1 MSEKCG
7 LNANLKGYFKTILLK
22 IIFRLPISEQY
33 VALFQSKFM
42 FPVPV
47 GVLMSKY
54 RVSRWCAAAVL
65 SVLLGLA
72 GCGVPRPSDSPLIL
86 APNDL
91 PEPVCSAPAAG
102 HVLTGVWYVV
112 RKQAGVAGEVQTLL
126 TLSADGKMRQQI
138 RVKQGRN
145 IRSELRETGCWEAP
159 QGKLVLRISR
169 SNGEMVDYRDPMYT
183 LTYVIERVDARR
195 VVFRE
200 DKPESRPATGQRVQD
215 SFRLM

>member
-1 MSEKCG
+1 MSNHG
-7 LNANLKGYFKTILLK
+7 LW
-22 IIFRLPISEQY
+22 
-33 VALFQSKFM
+33 
-42 FPVPV
+42 
-47 GVLMSKY
+47 
-54 RVSRWCAAAVL
+54 RWSAAAVCV
-65 SVLLGLA
+65 VLT
-72 GCGVPRPSDSPLIL
+72 GCGIPRPSDSLLLL
-86 APNDL
+86 APENL
-91 PEPVCSAPAAG
+91 PEPVCVAPATG
-102 HVLTGVWYVV
+102 QTLKGVWYVV

-126 TLSADGKMRQQI
+126 TLSGDGKMRQQI

-183 LTYVIERVDARR
+183 LTYLIERHDSRR

-200 DKPESRPATGQRVQD
+200 DKPASKPVTGQRVQD

>member
-1 MSEKCG
+1 M
-7 LNANLKGYFKTILLK
+7 FKSG
-22 IIFRLPISEQY
+22 FSRGCA
-33 VALFQSKFM
+33 VAL
-42 FPVPV
+42 
-47 GVLMSKY
+47 
-54 RVSRWCAAAVL
+54 
-65 SVLLGLA
+65 VLLLT
-72 GCGVPRPSDSPLIL
+72 GCGIPRPADVPLVI
-86 APNDL
+86 APEDL
-91 PEPVCSAPAAG
+91 PELVCASPVAG
-102 HVLTGVWYVV
+102 QPLTGVWYVV

-169 SNGEMVDYRDPMYT
+169 SNGEKIDYRDPMYT
-183 LTYVIERVDARR
+183 LTYLIERTETRR

-200 DKPESRPATGQRVQD
+200 DKPDSRPVTGQRVQD

>member
-1 MSEKCG
+1 
-7 LNANLKGYFKTILLK
+7 
-22 IIFRLPISEQY
+22 
-33 VALFQSKFM
+33 
-42 FPVPV
+42 
-47 GVLMSKY
+47 
-54 RVSRWCAAAVL
+54 
-65 SVLLGLA
+65 
-72 GCGVPRPSDSPLIL
+72 LIL

-91 PEPVCSAPAAG
+91 PEPVCSAPPAG

-183 LTYVIERVDARR
+183 LTYVIERSDARR